1 MVIYR
6 FRVTSFAVL
15 LFTSTAFGSET
26 TAVPR
31 ESVLDR
37 KVHLE
42 DELVLELPDV
52 QPLCKFFEGKQRK
65 VDVGG
70 CKLYCEVEGDATSL
84 ILLHGGPGATHHE
97 FHPYFA
103 RASDFASVIYYDQ
116 RGCGQSDAEP
126 GPDGYSVEQAANDLE
141 KLRHRLGIDR
151 WVVLGHSYGGLL
163 AQVYAT
169 KYPDRVR
176 GLVLV
181 GSSLAMSVRIR
192 SPRWLDY
199 LSKEEFAKIGEVRRH
214 GELNVAQQIFNAFL
228 NGDWKR
234 QNFYRPTREEIAR
247 QALYGWKPAPGFRN
261 AMGRSIAQIDLK
273 GAFDRCPIPTL
284 IIEGKYDMSWNTDKP
299 EILHKNH
306 PGADLVIVEL
316 AGHSSFADRPT
327 QFFGTLREF
336 MHRLPEVPPAQVA
349 AWRKDLQQ
357 WRKAKETSPQYIVGG
372 ASGREGNQRIAQSFQ
387 AGWLDELDDPGL
399 LLKTGFALYEAER
412 YDDALRVFRQMEK
425 RSTQLGIRFLRAVAF
440 VWQGQML
447 DLLERR
453 NEAIAAYRNAV
464 EMDIT
469 GQMRHDQYGLTYR
482 PSEYAQERLEKP
494 FDRIEPHYR
503 Q

>member
-6 FRVTSFAVL
+6 FGVTSFAVL
-15 LFTSTAFGSET
+15 LLASASLADETAE
-26 TAVPR
+26 VPR

-42 DELVLELPDV
+42 DELVLQLPEV
-52 QPLCKFFEGKQRK
+52 QPLCRSFAGKQRK
-65 VDVGG
+65 VDVGE
-70 CKLYCEVEGDATSL
+70 CKLYCEVEGDAAPL
-84 ILLHGGPGATHHE
+84 VLLHGGPGATHHE
-97 FHPYFA
+97 FHPHFS
-103 RASDFASVIYYDQ
+103 RASDSANVIYYDQ

-141 KLRHRLGIDR
+141 KLRQRLGIDR

-169 KYPDRVR
+169 KFPDRVS

-181 GSSLAMSVRIR
+181 SSSLAMSVRGR
-192 SPRWLDY
+192 SPRWPGY
-199 LSKEEFAKIGEVRRH
+199 LSNEERVKIGEVRRH
-214 GELNVAQQIFNAFL
+214 GELSVAQQIYNAFL

-247 QALYGWKPAPGFRN
+247 QAVYGWKPAPGFRD

-284 IIEGKYDMSWNTDKP
+284 IIEGTYDLSWNTDKP

-306 PGADLVIVEL
+306 PQANLVMVDL
-316 AGHSSFADRPT
+316 AGHSPFADSPAR
-327 QFFGTLREF
+327 FFGTLRKF
-336 MHRLPEVPPAQVA
+336 MDSLPEAPPAQIVA
-349 AWRKDLQQ
+349 WKEGLQRWQ
-357 WRKAKETSPQYIVGG
+357 KAKETSPQYIVGS
-372 ASGREGNQRIAQSFQ
+372 ANSREGNQRIARSFQ
-387 AGWLDELDDPGL
+387 SGWLDELDDPGL

-412 YDDALRVFRQMEK
+412 YDDALRVFKQMEK
-425 RSTQLGIRFLRAVAF
+425 RSTKLGIRVLCAVAL

-453 NEAIAAYRNAV
+453 DEAIAIYRDVA

-469 GQMRHDQYGLTYR
+469 GQVRHDQYGLTYR
-482 PSEYAQERLEKP
+482 PGDYALERIKKP
-494 FDRIEPHYR
+494 FERIEPRYQH
-503 Q
+503 